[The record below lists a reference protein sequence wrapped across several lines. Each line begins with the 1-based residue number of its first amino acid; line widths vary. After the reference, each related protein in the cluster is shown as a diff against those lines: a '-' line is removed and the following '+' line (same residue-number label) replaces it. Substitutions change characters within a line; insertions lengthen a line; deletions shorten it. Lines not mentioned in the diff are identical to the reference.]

1 MNQTDTLI
9 ERLDQ
14 LHGKAMY
21 FIASMALMGVLL
33 VGSSLVAWQSSREQ
47 ERLTQAHWH
56 TLRTL
61 SAAGAVRVG
70 TLDML
75 RGERGY
81 LLTGDVAHL
90 ASYASGRGKLKDG
103 LERLRLNART
113 ERERTQVAEIEQAA
127 DTYRKEVEQIVS
139 LARQSGMQAAQ
150 RLVQRS
156 GGRDGAAPIA
166 AHVERLI
173 EAGKVRLRALTVE
186 VDHATANLLRFV
198 YLMSFAGL
206 CLLVL
211 AAVSAVALRR
221 SYARERVYRAD
232 LRKRAETDE
241 LTGVSNRRELLG
253 YLETR
258 IAEARRTETPLSFA
272 MFDIDNF
279 KRVNDS
285 YGHGVGDEAIR
296 YVVRTAQRVVRI
308 NDRIGRL
315 GGEEFG
321 IVLPKSTEESS
332 VMVCERMRER
342 LRENAFPLGPGQTLQ
357 VTISSGVAC
366 LTDEDDAA
374 SLIERADKAL
384 YEAKRCGR
392 DMVKLAA

>member
-1 MNQTDTLI
+1 MNHTETLI

-21 FIASMALMGVLL
+21 FIVSMALTGVLL
-33 VGSSLVAWQSSREQ
+33 VGSSLIAWQSSREQ
-47 ERLTQAHWH
+47 QRLVEAHRH

-61 SAAGAVRVG
+61 AAAAAVRVG
-70 TLDML
+70 SLDML

-81 LLTGDVAHL
+81 LLTGNVAHL
-90 ASYASGRGKLKDG
+90 DSYASGRDKLADG
-103 LERLRLNART
+103 LARLELHAKS
-113 ERERTQVAEIEQAA
+113 ERERAQVAEIQLVA
-127 DTYRKEVEQIVS
+127 DAYEREVDAIVS
-139 LARQSGMQAAQ
+139 ISRTNGTEAGREVV
-150 RLVQRS
+150 RRS

-166 AHVERLI
+166 EQVQRLI
-173 EAGKVRLRALTVE
+173 DAGKVRLQTLTRD
-186 VDHATANLLRFV
+186 VDRATANLLRFV

-211 AAVSAVALRR
+211 AGVSAVALRR
-221 SYARERVYRAD
+221 SYVRERAYRAD

-253 YLETR
+253 YLDTR
-258 IAEARRTETPLSFA
+258 IAEARRTGTPLSFA

-279 KRVNDS
+279 KRVNDN

-321 IVLPKSTEESS
+321 IVLPKSSQESS
-332 VMVCERMRER
+332 AMVCERMRER
-342 LRENAFPLGPGQTLQ
+342 LREHAFPLGPGQTLQ
-357 VTISSGVAC
+357 VTISSGVAS
-366 LTDEDDAA
+366 LTDEDDAT
-374 SLIERADKAL
+374 SLIARADAAL

>member
-1 MNQTDTLI
+1 MGQTETLI

-14 LHGKAMY
+14 LHGKAIY
-21 FIASMALMGVLL
+21 FVVSMALMGVLL
-33 VGSSLVAWQSSREQ
+33 VGSSLIAWQSSREQ
-47 ERLTQAHWH
+47 QRLVEAHRM

-61 SAAGAVRVG
+61 AAAAAVRVG
-70 TLDML
+70 SLDML

-81 LLTGDVAHL
+81 LLTGNAVHL
-90 ASYASGRGKLKDG
+90 DSYASGRDRLADG
-103 LERLRLNART
+103 LDRLALHARG
-113 ERERTQVAEIEQAA
+113 ERERAQVAEIELAA
-127 DTYRKEVEQIVS
+127 DAYRREVETVVS
-139 LARQSGMQAAQ
+139 VAQTSGIEAGR
-150 RLVQRS
+150 RLVRGN
-156 GGRDGAAPIA
+156 GGRDSAAPIA
-166 AHVERLI
+166 EQVQRLI
-173 EAGKVRLRALTVE
+173 DVGKVRLGTLTLD
-186 VDHATANLLRFV
+186 VDQATDNLLRFV

-211 AAVSAVALRR
+211 AAISAIALRR
-221 SYARERVYRAD
+221 SYARERIYRAD

-258 IAEARRTETPLSFA
+258 IEEARRTGTPLSFA

-296 YVVRTAQRVVRI
+296 YVVRTAQKVVRI

-321 IVLPKSTEESS
+321 IVLPKSSQDSS
-332 VMVCERMRER
+332 VLVCERMRQR
-342 LRENAFPLGPGQTLQ
+342 LREQGFPVAPGKKLQ

-374 SLIERADKAL
+374 SLIARADAAL

>member
-1 MNQTDTLI
+1 MSQTETLI

-14 LHGKAMY
+14 LHGKAM
-21 FIASMALMGVLL
+21 FIVVALALMGVLL

-47 ERLTQAHWH
+47 QRLAQAHRQ
-56 TLRTL
+56 TLL
-61 SAAGAVRVG
+61 ILAAAGSVRVG

-81 LLTGDVAHL
+81 LLTEDPAHL
-90 ASYASGRGKLKDG
+90 QSYTSGRVRLAESLKL
-103 LERLRLNART
+103 LRFHARDA
-113 ERERTQVAEIEQAA
+113 RERAQVAPIARAA
-127 DTYRKEVEQIVS
+127 LANRREVDTIVS
-139 LARQSGMQAAQ
+139 LARAGGMAEA
-150 RLVQRS
+150 RELVRRS
-156 GGRDGAAPIA
+156 GVHDGAAPVGVL
-166 AHVERLI
+166 VERLI
-173 EAGKVRLRALTVE
+173 ESGKVRLRALTADVE
-186 VDHATANLLRFV
+186 QATANLLRFV

-211 AAVSAVALRR
+211 AAASGVALRR
-221 SYARERVYRAD
+221 SYARERAYRVD

-241 LTGVSNRRELLG
+241 LTGVSNRRELLS

-258 IAEARRTETPLSFA
+258 IAEARLTETPLSFA

-279 KRVNDS
+279 KRVNDN

-296 YVVRTAQRVVRI
+296 YVARSAQKVVRI

-321 IVLPKSTEESS
+321 IVLPKSSQESS
-332 VMVCERMRER
+332 VMVCERMRQR
-342 LRENAFPLGPGQTLQ
+342 LREHGFPLGPGQTLQ